1 MKTEEIKQLKETGFS
16 GFVTVERL
24 NASKSIIPDVKGVY
38 VVLRKVENSAPEFL
52 AEGSGPRYH
61 GSTPMNYPVAQL
73 QGEWVDD
80 TSIVYIGKTDSSLR
94 KRISTYLRF
103 GNGADAA
110 HRGGRAI
117 WQLPDSSQLVF
128 AWKALPPFESA
139 ESLESTMIQL
149 FKMSHNGQRP
159 FANMRD

>member
-1 MKTEEIKQLKETGFS
+1 MKTEEIKQLKEAGFS

-24 NASKSIIPDVKGVY
+24 NASKSLIPDVKGVY
-38 VVLRKVENSAPEFL
+38 VVLRKMEDSTPEFL
-52 AEGSGPRYH
+52 AKGSGPEYH
-61 GSTPMNYPVAQL
+61 GSTPMNYPVNILAY
-73 QGEWVDD
+73 EWVPG

-103 GNGADAA
+103 GQGADAA

-117 WQLPDSSQLVF
+117 WQLPDASQLVF
-128 AWKALPPFESA
+128 AWKSLPEYESA